1 MAMPL
6 LVHPIPPTPT
16 TCPPPTELP
25 FPEVAALDRVV
36 VKFRREGTSVEL
48 VGLSEASAT
57 MIDQF
62 AEHDKLSSDAPLAA
76 H

>member
-1 MAMPL
+1 
-6 LVHPIPPTPT
+6 
-16 TCPPPTELP
+16 
-25 FPEVAALDRVV
+25 
-36 VKFRREGTSVEL
+36 VEL